1 MSSQEI
7 YTMGIHIDVS
17 EHKHRKKMKKEMRG
31 THIKRTSEKSRERL

>member
-17 EHKHRKKMKKEMRG
+17 EHRKKMKKEMRG